1 MSADLILA
9 LDQGTTS
16 TRAAL
21 VDVTGRRT
29 AEATAAHRQHLPAP
43 GRVEHDAAEIL
54 AATLACAA
62 EVLAT
67 VDPARVAGVGIA
79 NQRETIVLWERATGR
94 PVANALVW
102 QDARTAEAC
111 AQLTATGA
119 EELVRRRTGLTLQPY
134 FSATKLAWLL
144 DEVPGARG
152 RAERGEL
159 AAGTIDSWLAHT
171 LTGRHI
177 SDVTNAS
184 RTLLLDTARLQ
195 WDDELLELFRI
206 PRAVLPDVV
215 PTWRSGGH
223 AVITVPGP
231 LAGLPLLALVG
242 DQQAALLG
250 QACLR
255 PGEAKCTYGTGA
267 FLLAN
272 AGTRRPE
279 PASGLLASPAY
290 RADDEPAVYCV
301 EGATAVAGRA
311 VGWLAGELGI
321 LPDAAAS
328 AAVAAT
334 VDSSAGV
341 RVVPAFQGLYAP
353 WWDATARGAILG
365 LTLHSTGAHV
375 VRATLEAL
383 AFQTRAVLEAAE
395 ADAGL
400 AIPELRVDGGATG
413 NPVLLQ
419 AIADALGRP
428 VTRALDPEA
437 TVRGAAFAAGLAA
450 GLWRSPAELAR
461 LRGPVETVHAA
472 WDADRRETEYADWL
486 RAVDRARGWA

>member
-1 MSADLILA
+1 MAADLILA

-21 VDVTGRRT
+21 VDRDGRRI
-29 AEATAAHRQHLPAP
+29 AEAQAAHAQHHPAP

-54 AATLACAA
+54 AAARRCLDQ
-62 EVLAT
+62 VLAT
-67 VDPARVAGVGIA
+67 TAIDRVAGVGIT
-79 NQRETIVLWERATGR
+79 NQRETIVVWDPATGE
-94 PVANALVW
+94 PVGPALVW
-102 QDARTAEAC
+102 QDARTADDCVRLSAD
-111 AQLTATGA
+111 GG

-144 DEVPGARG
+144 DHLPGVRA

-159 AAGTIDSWLAHT
+159 RAGTIDSWLAWS
-171 LTGRHI
+171 LTGAHV

-195 WDDELLELFRI
+195 WDDELLARFRI
-206 PRAVLPDVV
+206 PRSVLPDVV
-215 PTWRSGGH
+215 PTWRVGGFG
-223 AVITVPGP
+223 TVRDGAA
-231 LAGLPLLALVG
+231 AGLRVLALVG

-250 QACLR
+250 QACLA

-290 RADDEPAVYCV
+290 QAGDEPATYCL
-301 EGATAVAGRA
+301 EGASAVAGRA
-311 VGWLAGELGI
+311 ISWLADDLGV

-334 VDSSAGV
+334 VSSSAGV

-353 WWDATARGAILG
+353 WWDASARGAIVG

-400 AIPELRVDGGATG
+400 AIAELRVDGGVTA

-419 AIADALGRP
+419 ALADALGRP
-428 VTRALDPEA
+428 VSRALDPEA

-450 GLWRSPAELAR
+450 GLWPDPSALAA
-461 LRGPVETVHAA
+461 LRGPTETVAPA
-472 WDADRRETEYADWL
+472 WSADRRDTEYADWL
-486 RAVDRARGWA
+486 RAVERARGWA